1 MSEVVKLI
9 FEKFEGFI
17 KRAILPSAMFV
28 FVYIALYVCFGKL
41 YDKNLIS
48 TIHLAIDAKLIFYVY
63 GILFIGL
70 SYFLSMFQQAIFDNF
85 IKENYSNGK
94 ELTNLRTEIK
104 KQLKEDKNIKDDKD
118 NWLFTDYLIY
128 QMTAKGKETTR
139 YVDET
144 KAIGITIVSV
154 MINLII
160 SSVLLIDRMGYWIV
174 LFLILVGLFYRLGL
188 YLIKKKYESR
198 AIRLYIDYLYS

>member
-9 FEKFEGFI
+9 VEKFEGFI
-17 KRAILPSAMFV
+17 KRAILPSATFV
-28 FVYIALYVCFGKL
+28 FVYIALYMCFGKL
-41 YDKNLIS
+41 YDENIVSNIYLP
-48 TIHLAIDAKLIFYVY
+48 IDANLKVYVY

-94 ELTNLRTEIK
+94 ELTILRAEIK
-104 KQLKEDKNIKDDKD
+104 KQLKKDKNIEDDKD

-128 QMTAKGKETTR
+128 QMTAKGKETSR

-144 KAIGITIVSV
+144 KAIGIAILSV

-160 SSVLLIDRMGYWIV
+160 SSVLLIDAMGYLIIGF
-174 LFLILVGLFYRLGL
+174 LFLVGLFYRLGL

-198 AIRLYIDYLYS
+198 AIRLYVNYLYS

>member
-174 LFLILVGLFYRLGL
+174 LFLILVGLF
-188 YLIKKKYESR
+188 
-198 AIRLYIDYLYS
+198 